1 MVIDQGL
8 NYFRLDSMGK
18 SSMGFEKPKIV
29 SSKCIEFEPCRY
41 NGLMIKSSI
50 VEKLKD
56 YAEFLPVCPE
66 VGIGLGVPRDPIRVV
81 ESEGRLELFQP
92 STGKIFT
99 DEMKQFSE
107 SFLGSISDVDGFL
120 LKNKSP
126 SCGVKA
132 INIYPS
138 FEDSRPRK
146 DGAGLFAANVSK
158 FFPKLPLED
167 EGRLRNLVIRENF
180 LTRIF
185 TLAKFRK
192 AKSGDLND
200 LINFHTNNK
209 LLLMAHSPYYLKIMG
224 QTLANKDNQSIDKT
238 KKDYQELL
246 YKALLKDS
254 NPALNVNVLIHAMGY
269 FSKEIKHDEKTLF
282 LKTITEYKEGRIPL
296 LVCLKMLELW
306 ITRFNEDYL
315 ASQTFFEPYPSDLMQ
330 ISFI

>member
-1 MVIDQGL
+1 MVGL
-8 NYFRLDSMGK
+8 
-18 SSMGFEKPKIV
+18 SSQHFERPNLI

-81 ESEGRLELFQP
+81 ESDGQLELFQP

-99 DEMKQFSE
+99 EEMKQFSE
-107 SFLGSISDVDGFL
+107 SFLESISDVDGFI

-138 FEDSRPRK
+138 FEDSRPRRE
-146 DGAGLFAANVSK
+146 GTGLFASNVYK
-158 FFPKLPLED
+158 YFPKLPIED

-185 TLAKFRK
+185 TLAEFRK
-192 AKSGDLND
+192 AKSGNLND
-200 LINFHTNNK
+200 LITFHTNNK
-209 LLLMAHSPYYLKIMG
+209 LLLMAHSPYYLQIMG
-224 QTLANKDNQSIDKT
+224 QALANKDNQSIDKI

-246 YKALLKDS
+246 HKALSKDS
-254 NPALNVNVLIHAMGY
+254 NPALNINVLMHAMGY
-269 FSKEIKHDEKTLF
+269 FSKGIKHDEKTLF
-282 LKTITEYKEGRIPL
+282 LNTITEYREGRIPL

-306 ITRFNEDYL
+306 IIRFNEDYL
-315 ASQTFFEPYPSDLMQ
+315 AAQTFFEPYPSDLMQ
-330 ISFI
+330 ITVI